1 MKSLKKMLCGIKP
14 LSCIIIALSGV
25 FLAFGLYNV
34 HSLSGVT
41 EGGIL
46 GLNLLLEY
54 WFNISPAVTNFVFSA
69 ICYFIGWR
77 TLGRKFIIYSA
88 VAAASLSASYA
99 VLERFPQLWPQ
110 LYEMPLVAA
119 ILGAV
124 FVGVGTGVA
133 VRCGGAPCGD
143 DA

>member
-88 VAAASLSASYA
+88 VAAASFSESSCTFSLT
-99 VLERFPQLWPQ
+99 LL
-110 LYEMPLVAA
+110 LYMSSGFSIAL
-119 ILGAV
+119 
-124 FVGVGTGVA
+124 
-133 VRCGGAPCGD
+133 
-143 DA
+143 